1 MKFRTSPGPRDGHN
15 CDASRDGSGKDRNV
29 RIDAFELGFRMMAG
43 DQALDLLDPIPRHI
57 DHHQQLARFYRG
69 LVLLN
74 AG

>member
-1 MKFRTSPGPRDGHN
+1 
-15 CDASRDGSGKDRNV
+15 
-29 RIDAFELGFRMMAG
+29 MMAG